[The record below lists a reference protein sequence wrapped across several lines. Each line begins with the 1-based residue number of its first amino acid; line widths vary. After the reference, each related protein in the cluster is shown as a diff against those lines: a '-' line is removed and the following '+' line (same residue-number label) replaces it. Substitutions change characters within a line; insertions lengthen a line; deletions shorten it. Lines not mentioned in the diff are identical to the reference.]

1 MSEHG
6 LIQGNFIYDK
16 LYLAR
21 WQQGNLKKKDEKWQ
35 KSVTFYIIFSFNYE
49 YTIIS
54 GKVLD

>member
-35 KSVTFYIIFSFNYE
+35 K
-49 YTIIS
+49 
-54 GKVLD
+54 VLHFTLFLVSTMNIRLYQVKF